1 MRGALTN
8 VQLLDLA
15 IRLEDDPLR
24 RHELD
29 RGWAFFQAAVAEG
42 LVDRMAIE
50 GFAVSVGNAINK
62 EYLDFGSQNGG
73 QVLPPVSA
81 PWTSVALQARHDY
94 EPTLKGRHLIETA
107 RNTRS
112 VPLRPETNSTPTM
125 TQARQRLRDGARTD
139 AIVVAVD
146 EVLKPF
152 LFQLASEH
160 GVPSTTPRGRAT
172 RLANLNDLLR
182 KAGVYG
188 MGDHDRVSA
197 WLHDRNDLAHARGE
211 HISDD
216 RLAQTLDGIEVFV
229 RDTSNVPAPS
239 TP

>member
-1 MRGALTN
+1 MRGALTH

-15 IRLEDDPLR
+15 IRLEDDPSR
-24 RHELD
+24 RYELD
-29 RGWAFFQAAVAEG
+29 KGWAFFQAAVAEG

-50 GFAVSVGNAINK
+50 GFAVSVGNSVDK

-73 QVLPPVSA
+73 QVLPPIGA
-81 PWTSVALQARHDY
+81 PWTSTALQARHDY

-107 RNTRS
+107 RNTGS

-125 TQARQRLRDGARTD
+125 TRARQRLRDRGRTD

-152 LFQLASEH
+152 LFQLALKH
-160 GVPSTTPRGRAT
+160 GVSSTTPKGRPM
-172 RLANLNDLLR
+172 RLANLNDLLS

-188 MGDHDRVSA
+188 QGDHDLVSS

-211 HISDD
+211 HISDN

-229 RDTSNVPAPS
+229 GDPEKY
-239 TP
+239 